1 MHNQKA
7 AVHTKK
13 TPKSERCTLMLFR
26 RKLSAL
32 LQAQSP
38 DVFMRTSQ
46 FLIATQK
53 ETPADAEVIS
63 HQLMLRAG
71 LIRKLAAGL
80 YTWLPLGLRVL
91 RKVEAIVR
99 QEMDACGAQEVSM
112 PVVQPAE
119 LWQESGR
126 WEQYGPE
133 LLRIQD
139 RHQRDFCL
147 GPTHEEVITSLVRD
161 EIKSYKQLPLNLYQ
175 IQTKVRDEI
184 RPRFGIMRSREFLMK
199 DAYSFHIDQG
209 SLEQTYQ
216 MMFRAYTHIFT
227 RLGLEF
233 RPVIADT
240 GSIGGSTSHEFHV
253 LASSGEDV
261 IAFSDGSDYA
271 ANVEMA
277 EALAPAIE
285 RPEPAAS
292 LQKVTTPE
300 VRTIEE
306 LATFLSIDPATCV
319 KTLVVEGEEDS
330 LVALVLRGD
339 HQLNTI
345 KAEKLSGVAAP
356 LKMADEVRVRAACLA
371 SFGSLGPVGLDLP
384 VIVDRSAAQLADF
397 TCGANVDDTHFTGVN
412 WVRDCPIGQIADLRD
427 VIAGDPS
434 PDGKGHLQ
442 IKRGI
447 EVGHIFQLGTKY
459 SEAMNARVLDEN
471 GKNVTVTMGCYGIG
485 VSRIVAAAIEQNH
498 DDSGIIWPDAMAPFQ
513 LAIVPLNMH
522 KSEEVTRCAEELYRQ
537 LQAAGVEVLM
547 DDRNERP
554 GVKFADMELIG
565 IPHRVVIGDRAL
577 ADGNIE
583 YKSRRG
589 AESQLVSKDEILG
602 FLQDRMR

>member
-1 MHNQKA
+1 
-7 AVHTKK
+7 
-13 TPKSERCTLMLFR
+13 
-26 RKLSAL
+26 
-32 LQAQSP
+32 
-38 DVFMRTSQ
+38 MRTSN

-71 LIRKLAAGL
+71 LIRKLASGM

-91 RKVEAIVR
+91 RKVENIVR
-99 QEMDACGAQEVSM
+99 EEMDRSGAQELSM

-133 LLRIQD
+133 LLRIKD

-147 GPTHEEVITSLVRD
+147 GPTHEEVITDLVRN
-161 EIKSYKQLPLNLYQ
+161 EIKSYKQLPINLYQ

-199 DAYSFHIDQG
+199 DAYSFHVDQA
-209 SLEQTYQ
+209 SLEQTYAVMHQ
-216 MMFRAYTHIFT
+216 TYSNIFT

-240 GSIGGSTSHEFHV
+240 GSIGGSASHEFHV
-253 LASSGEDV
+253 LANSGEDD
-261 IAFSDGSDYA
+261 IAFSDSSDYA

-277 EALAPAIE
+277 EALAPQRGRAA
-285 RPEPAAS
+285 PAAE
-292 LQKVTTPE
+292 LTEVATPG
-300 VRTIEE
+300 VGSIEE
-306 LATFLSIDPATCV
+306 LAAFLGVDATSTV
-319 KTLVVEGEEDS
+319 KTLVVQGENEGE

-339 HQLNTI
+339 HQLNAV
-345 KAEKLSGVAAP
+345 KAEKLAGVGSP
-356 LKMADEVRVRAACLA
+356 LQMAQEETVRDALGAG
-371 SFGSLGPVGLDLP
+371 FGSLGPVGLSIP
-384 VIVDRSAAQLADF
+384 IIVDHSAAQLADF
-397 TCGANVDDTHFTGVN
+397 ICGANRDEVHLTGVN
-412 WVRDCPIGQIADLRD
+412 WERDCPLPRTEDLRE
-427 VIAGDPS
+427 VIEGDPS
-434 PDGKGHLQ
+434 PDGQGRLQ

-459 SEAMNARVLDEN
+459 SQAMEARVLDEH
-471 GKNVTVTMGCYGIG
+471 GKNITMTMGCYGIG

-498 DDSGIIWPDAMAPFQ
+498 DDRGIIWPISMAPFQ

-522 KSEEVTRCAEELYRQ
+522 KSEAVASCAEELYGA
-537 LQAAGVEVLM
+537 LQAAGVEVLL

-554 GVKFADMELIG
+554 GVKFADMELTG
-565 IPHRVVIGDRAL
+565 IPHRIVIGDRAL
-577 ADGNIE
+577 ADSNIE
-583 YKSRRG
+583 YRGRRDG
-589 AESQLVSKDEILG
+589 DSQLVARDAILD
-602 FLQDRMR
+602 FLLARLR

>member
-1 MHNQKA
+1 
-7 AVHTKK
+7 
-13 TPKSERCTLMLFR
+13 
-26 RKLSAL
+26 
-32 LQAQSP
+32 
-38 DVFMRTSQ
+38 MRTSQ
-46 FLIATQK
+46 FLLATQK

-63 HQLMLRAG
+63 HKLMLRAG

-99 QEMDACGAQEVSM
+99 QEMEASGAQEVSM

-199 DAYSFHIDQG
+199 DAYSFHIDQA

-216 MMFRAYTHIFT
+216 VMFGAYTRIFT

-240 GSIGGSTSHEFHV
+240 GSIGGSKSHEFHV
-253 LASSGEDV
+253 LADSGEDA

-277 EALAPAIE
+277 EALEPPME
-285 RPEPAAS
+285 RPAPTAS
-292 LQKVTTPE
+292 LREVATPGIK
-300 VRTIEE
+300 TIEE
-306 LATFLSIDPATCV
+306 LAAFLSIDPACSV
-319 KTLVVEGEEDS
+319 KTLVVEGAEEGA

-345 KAEKLSGVAAP
+345 KAEKLPGIAAP
-356 LKMADEVRVRAACLA
+356 LQLASEERVRAACRA
-371 SFGSLGPVGLDLP
+371 GFGSLGPVGMDLP
-384 VIVDRSAAQLADF
+384 MIVDRSAAQLADF
-397 TCGANVDDTHFTGVN
+397 TCGANSEGKHLTGVN
-412 WVRDCPIGQIADLRD
+412 WNRDCPLGQIADLRD
-427 VIAGDPS
+427 VVAGDPS

-459 SEAMNARVLDEN
+459 SEAMNAKVLNEN

-498 DDSGIIWPDAMAPFQ
+498 DESGIIWPSSMAPFQ

-522 KSEEVTRCAEELYRQ
+522 KSEDVTRCAEDLYQ
-537 LQAAGVEVLM
+537 HLQAVGIEVLL

-565 IPHRVVIGDRAL
+565 IPHRIVIGERAL

-589 AESQLVSKDEILG
+589 TESQLIAQDDIIDFLKEQIL
-602 FLQDRMR
+602 QP